1 MDRLAIFRPSLWLA
15 ALFYDLHIPFLTPN
29 WYYQQQG
36 REQNGPCEDCARERL
51 KHFTIHFTQTN
62 HIPPKKDY
70 RMRGQIY
77 SQSGSR
83 VIWLDAFLEW
93 SFLSILLSFSE
104 VSPQLPPL
112 PQHSSL
118 LFILYKYNQ
127 TGKQPT
133 LAYPLSLS
141 LSSLSLSVGLS
152 FTRTHV

>member
-1 MDRLAIFRPSLWLA
+1 MGLVGTAWGNDSDIL
-15 ALFYDLHIPFLTPN
+15 PFP
-29 WYYQQQG
+29 
-36 REQNGPCEDCARERL
+36 
-51 KHFTIHFTQTN
+51 FTQT
-62 HIPPKKDY
+62 HHKQPPPQKKAY

-77 SQSGSR
+77 SQSGSW

-127 TGKQPT
+127 TEKQPT
-133 LAYPLSLS
+133 LAYPRCLCWFVLHTYTCMKTHIN
-141 LSSLSLSVGLS
+141 GPHA
-152 FTRTHV
+152 RTHKGGCWQSATAKRPSPCLRFKRAHFDTL